1 MRPSQTYCA
10 EAKFELCS
18 ALSPL
23 RPRRQHDQALVHD
36 SHALAG
42 HIQAGPIRELAIMHA
57 TGDHMEALLG
67 RVGIKGED
75 VALAVAECGYHGG
88 LGKQRLGG
96 QRGSDP
102 ALRFL
107 VRQITQV
114 VRDGAAT
121 LAGPYLTA
129 HQAETD
135 AVLGVHRQHRVQQHP
150 AAVTLANLPEPAPAL
165 CSGCEVD
172 LAGVLD
178 RQNMA
183 AFPAADVPSL
193 QLSITRSVVTLALPR
208 KRLNCT
214 SRPRMPFASR
224 RRQTSL
230 RATMHST
237 SAAPLSRRRSPNRPN
252 DQSICASISTPLPKP
267 KCRNRNHMNSRF
279 WNPPDLT
286 RVNPSHQMCACP
298 SANAGTHTPRPIGE
312 TLVLDIFC
320 NNSDR
325 DYGSLRSQGRHR
337 TMSLPLTPANRRS
350 SPAAPAGV
358 ADPSRG

>member
-1 MRPSQTYCA
+1 MTAALAAIATSVSRSAVPTWLSSSLKPWVSRTRKNCSISQRRLHHSTMRPSRFCSRYRVSGEKPPVQRFGASLRVRFAHIDIIQRQAFGQMVQELALLA
-10 EAKFELCS
+10 EPDLRRSEKFELCS

-23 RPRRQHDQALVHD
+23 RPRRRHDQALVHD

-75 VALAVAECGYHGG
+75 VALAVAGCGYHGG

-150 AAVTLANLPEPAPAL
+150 AAVTPANLPEPAPAL
-165 CSGCEVD
+165 CSGC
-172 LAGVLD
+172 
-178 RQNMA
+178 
-183 AFPAADVPSL
+183 
-193 QLSITRSVVTLALPR
+193 RS
-208 KRLNCT
+208 
-214 SRPRMPFASR
+214 
-224 RRQTSL
+224 
-230 RATMHST
+230 
-237 SAAPLSRRRSPNRPN
+237 
-252 DQSICASISTPLPKP
+252 
-267 KCRNRNHMNSRF
+267 
-279 WNPPDLT
+279 
-286 RVNPSHQMCACP
+286 
-298 SANAGTHTPRPIGE
+298 
-312 TLVLDIFC
+312 
-320 NNSDR
+320 
-325 DYGSLRSQGRHR
+325 
-337 TMSLPLTPANRRS
+337 
-350 SPAAPAGV
+350 
-358 ADPSRG
+358 